1 MTSVQS
7 PRQPIVNAPP
17 VTVAL
22 CLALCGLWGFFQ
34 LAPENWGFVV
44 LARLALFP
52 PDFLAVASGAAGLD
66 TVAIL
71 ATLLTHALVHVDG
84 LHLLVNVG
92 FLLAIGSQCER
103 ALGVPRYVLL
113 LMAAT
118 LAGGATQLAADWGE
132 PVVVYGASGAVSGCL
147 GALARLALSG
157 RLPAAR
163 RFALAIVGVVVVT
176 NVLLAVFGGE
186 LMGADT
192 EVAWQAHLGGFAAG
206 LILGWPAR
214 PRRQSPPNAEDA

>member
-17 VTVAL
+17 VTFAL

-34 LAPENWGFVV
+34 LAPEEWTYVV
-44 LARLALFP
+44 LARLSLFP

-66 TVAIL
+66 TVPIV

-113 LMAAT
+113 LLGAT
-118 LAGGATQLAADWGE
+118 VAGGAVQLAADWGE
-132 PVVVYGASGAVSGCL
+132 QVVVYGASGAVSGCL
-147 GALARLALSG
+147 GALARLAFGG

-163 RFALAIVGVVVVT
+163 RFALAIVGVVVLT
-176 NVLLAVFGGE
+176 NILLALVGGD
-186 LMGADT
+186 LVGADAQ
-192 EVAWQAHLGGFAAG
+192 VAWQAHLGGLAAG
-206 LILGWPAR
+206 LLFGWP
-214 PRRQSPPNAEDA
+214 PRRRSPPNLDKS